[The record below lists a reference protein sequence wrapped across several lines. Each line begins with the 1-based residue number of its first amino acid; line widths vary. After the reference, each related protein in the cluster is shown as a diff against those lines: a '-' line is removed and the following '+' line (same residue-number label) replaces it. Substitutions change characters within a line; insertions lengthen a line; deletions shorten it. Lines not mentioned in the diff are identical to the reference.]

1 MVQSWGRK
9 LFELCPCRFRAPL
22 DIPTSNTTSQAILA
36 EDNDWEVI
44 FESSSREAGV
54 RSTSARQSQPSRTRS
69 QRTNLLDPND
79 PRRNAA
85 CWPCFGQRIVQR
97 GSNRYGSWTKC
108 ARCSVRLSYQ
118 SKENSTSSSQS
129 EDEVQVIAAAL
140 ARLRRTSAN
149 DEISA
154 DRVNA
159 MIKIIQGERALTAAS
174 LSQ

>member
-1 MVQSWGRK
+1 MQWLRSR
-9 LFELCPCRFRAPL
+9 LCPCRFRASPPS
-22 DIPTSNTTSQAILA
+22 IPTTSQTFQA

-44 FESSSREAGV
+44 FESSGHEAGV
-54 RSTSARQSQPSRTRS
+54 GSTSARQSQPARNRSRRAN
-69 QRTNLLDPND
+69 NLLDPRD

-85 CWPCFGQRIVQR
+85 CWPCFGQHVVQK
-97 GSNRYGSWTKC
+97 GSNQYGSWTKC
-108 ARCSVRLSYQ
+108 TRCSVRLSYQ
-118 SKENSTSSSQS
+118 SKENGTSSSQS